1 MADKQSSEDDDYV
14 NMSDNPNHLR
24 VIFDKTTPNVRNLN
38 RKDSTEDQLLPLPVD
53 RSRDVTLYFS
63 DQYGGSVGFHPK
75 VVSLVDKDVIDD
87 ISKWMS
93 NFMHEIIGM
102 DRLLLVQNRSQFDEA
117 KGNIGK
123 LKDVLRELEEI
134 PPTLVNLLPE
144 TNNEAIRDLVLED
157 LLSLSQVCID
167 ISGRLKRMSSQY
179 ELALKRLAEKRHTRM
194 NDAILQGMEGI
205 PAELLV
211 QTVHPIQPPDSATM
225 NLTQITDEQD
235 SFNSTLSIPV
245 TSSDTNTI
253 EQARLSELSLTTITE
268 ERTLSEEERRQL
280 LQHVRDIVGHN
291 HIDHKELTDPEAALK
306 LLTEKVGTVCDL
318 HDPDLLHK
326 LQSLCRSKRFLQ
338 KIVSNPNARPPLQI
352 NTTTIECDP
361 PVKQALSTPTSSPVG
376 RSHKPSGNSEPS
388 TIYTIT
394 EPITSNESITI
405 TGPIEPTAPPASSE
419 PMSPASTISNPPSKC
434 NESSPTRPT
443 NVITTV
449 CTSMYDTPVFS
460 TPVLTTPKEFY
471 TIFHTA
477 NSSTPHYAPLRT
489 ANDDTPILPT
499 SSASSKRNLT
509 QEINQT
515 DPSTTPPHLGPNLT
529 STTSQDDLDRHQRDS
544 ICPSVRPKAT
554 LQKGPDDPHPHTSIQ
569 TQVPLTATGSPL
581 PGTKSN
587 NQNKSSQLLNKET
600 DHIPTPYNLDE
611 LFMISNEAEMKQCI
625 GDHIY
630 PYVLKKLPPGI
641 ARKIT
646 GMIINLPKEQ
656 LATGIHSQQTLDRM
670 IKEARE
676 TLSETYGDTYE
687 QSIPDNDTY
696 SAMFHE
702 VMSSPAKK
710 QRTQGENAPARSLC
724 MSISST
730 HSKEDEESQGGKIND
745 SSRFEICFEKGFYNP
760 NRHDN
765 NDEEFAPLKLGVA
778 GGLDTKKSCVEK
790 SSDVLLQESIRDL
803 LQCCSTLTIMDDVGE
818 AKEENV
824 EYVPTEQE
832 LREDL
837 EGLVFG
843 GYLPKVMR
851 ELTPPRTGNS
861 NESSLSQL
869 VNIEDIA
876 FVPKQP
882 RAQVNENYLRKKTF
896 GLEKYFGETCTSN
909 MPSENFEKTHISSKP
924 SEKSKKKRPRK
935 RYRNRG
941 YYDSSEDEDRN
952 AISSKP
958 SEKFTKFDQMFKRRG
973 EKKVTGVASDK
984 EEVKTKGACSPN
996 SKQYSDD
1003 NRIVQTSGLSE
1014 SSLTDVKGKN
1024 VDVNVSEDNVDEL
1037 LDDSVRIIDGNNNE
1051 QEGDKK
1057 LTQGDL

>member
-1 MADKQSSEDDDYV
+1 MTNVFDPYNPPRFCPSCAQKGVKSKVKKMKVDPRGDKFIIMCKNDQCPWPLSVMSVDEVNRVVDAVTGEKVDAGEAAVKDPVKAMCALVSGKDSYPVVPQVKVGENGELVLDESSLY
-14 NMSDNPNHLR
+14 
-24 VIFDKTTPNVRNLN
+24 IKTTSQSESLDSTNSTW
-38 RKDSTEDQLLPLPVD
+38 RKKKSHKGWSDILISDSTEDAKEEGGKGGRKSKKK
-53 RSRDVTLYFS
+53 RSRKRY
-63 DQYGGSVGFHPK
+63 
-75 VVSLVDKDVIDD
+75 
-87 ISKWMS
+87 
-93 NFMHEIIGM
+93 
-102 DRLLLVQNRSQFDEA
+102 RNRGYYD
-117 KGNIGK
+117 
-123 LKDVLRELEEI
+123 
-134 PPTLVNLLPE
+134 
-144 TNNEAIRDLVLED
+144 
-157 LLSLSQVCID
+157 
-167 ISGRLKRMSSQY
+167 
-179 ELALKRLAEKRHTRM
+179 
-194 NDAILQGMEGI
+194 
-205 PAELLV
+205 
-211 QTVHPIQPPDSATM
+211 
-225 NLTQITDEQD
+225 
-235 SFNSTLSIPV
+235 
-245 TSSDTNTI
+245 
-253 EQARLSELSLTTITE
+253 
-268 ERTLSEEERRQL
+268 
-280 LQHVRDIVGHN
+280 
-291 HIDHKELTDPEAALK
+291 
-306 LLTEKVGTVCDL
+306 
-318 HDPDLLHK
+318 
-326 LQSLCRSKRFLQ
+326 
-338 KIVSNPNARPPLQI
+338 
-352 NTTTIECDP
+352 
-361 PVKQALSTPTSSPVG
+361 
-376 RSHKPSGNSEPS
+376 
-388 TIYTIT
+388 
-394 EPITSNESITI
+394 
-405 TGPIEPTAPPASSE
+405 SSE
-419 PMSPASTISNPPSKC
+419 DEDRNADILTRKSPASQTNKVEIQEEIQMKKIMRPKGLHKYRLNTKSK
-434 NESSPTRPT
+434 ERLDK
-443 NVITTV
+443 TV
-449 CTSMYDTPVFS
+449 GEASEPNLSQIVAYGGTQGMS
-460 TPVLTTPKEFY
+460 
-471 TIFHTA
+471 I
-477 NSSTPHYAPLRT
+477 SSTH
-489 ANDDTPILPT
+489 
-499 SSASSKRNLT
+499 SKEDEES
-509 QEINQT
+509 Q
-515 DPSTTPPHLGPNLT
+515 GGNLT

-581 PGTKSN
+581 PGTKPN

-803 LQCCSTLTIMDDVGE
+803 LQCCSTLPIMDDVGE

-958 SEKFTKFDQMFKRRG
+958 SEKFTKFDQMFKRSG

-1051 QEGDKK
+1051 QEGDN
-1057 LTQGDL
+1057 T

>member
-1 MADKQSSEDDDYV
+1 MGRTGNSNESSLSQLVNIEDIAFVPKQPRAQVNENYLRKKTEDAKEEGGKGGRKSKKKRPRKRYRNRSYYDSSEDED
-14 NMSDNPNHLR
+14 
-24 VIFDKTTPNVRNLN
+24 RNADILT
-38 RKDSTEDQLLPLPVD
+38 RK
-53 RSRDVTLYFS
+53 
-63 DQYGGSVGFHPK
+63 
-75 VVSLVDKDVIDD
+75 
-87 ISKWMS
+87 
-93 NFMHEIIGM
+93 
-102 DRLLLVQNRSQFDEA
+102 
-117 KGNIGK
+117 
-123 LKDVLRELEEI
+123 
-134 PPTLVNLLPE
+134 
-144 TNNEAIRDLVLED
+144 
-157 LLSLSQVCID
+157 
-167 ISGRLKRMSSQY
+167 
-179 ELALKRLAEKRHTRM
+179 
-194 NDAILQGMEGI
+194 
-205 PAELLV
+205 
-211 QTVHPIQPPDSATM
+211 
-225 NLTQITDEQD
+225 
-235 SFNSTLSIPV
+235 
-245 TSSDTNTI
+245 
-253 EQARLSELSLTTITE
+253 
-268 ERTLSEEERRQL
+268 
-280 LQHVRDIVGHN
+280 
-291 HIDHKELTDPEAALK
+291 
-306 LLTEKVGTVCDL
+306 
-318 HDPDLLHK
+318 
-326 LQSLCRSKRFLQ
+326 
-338 KIVSNPNARPPLQI
+338 
-352 NTTTIECDP
+352 
-361 PVKQALSTPTSSPVG
+361 
-376 RSHKPSGNSEPS
+376 
-388 TIYTIT
+388 
-394 EPITSNESITI
+394 
-405 TGPIEPTAPPASSE
+405 
-419 PMSPASTISNPPSKC
+419 SPASQTNKVEIQEEIQMKKIMRPKGLHKYRLNTKSK
-434 NESSPTRPT
+434 ERLDK
-443 NVITTV
+443 TV
-449 CTSMYDTPVFS
+449 GEASEPNLSQIVAYGGTQGMS
-460 TPVLTTPKEFY
+460 
-471 TIFHTA
+471 I
-477 NSSTPHYAPLRT
+477 SSTH
-489 ANDDTPILPT
+489 
-499 SSASSKRNLT
+499 SKEDEES
-509 QEINQT
+509 Q
-515 DPSTTPPHLGPNLT
+515 GGNLT

-581 PGTKSN
+581 PGTKPN

-676 TLSETYGDTYE
+676 TLSETYGETYE

-803 LQCCSTLTIMDDVGE
+803 LQCCSTLPIMDDVGE
-818 AKEENV
+818 AKEEDV

-882 RAQVNENYLRKKTF
+882 RAQVNENYLRKKTEDAKEE
-896 GLEKYFGETCTSN
+896 GGKGGR
-909 MPSENFEKTHISSKP
+909 
-924 SEKSKKKRPRK
+924 KSKKKRPRK

-952 AISSKP
+952 ADILTRKSPASQTNKVEIQEEIQNIL
-958 SEKFTKFDQMFKRRG
+958 SLG

-984 EEVKTKGACSPN
+984 EEVKTKGTCSPN

>member
-1 MADKQSSEDDDYV
+1 MRPKGLHKYRLNTKSKER
-14 NMSDNPNHLR
+14 L
-24 VIFDKTTPNVRNLN
+24 DKTVGEASEPNLSQIVA
-38 RKDSTEDQLLPLPVD
+38 
-53 RSRDVTLYFS
+53 
-63 DQYGGSVGFHPK
+63 YGG
-75 VVSLVDKDVIDD
+75 
-87 ISKWMS
+87 
-93 NFMHEIIGM
+93 
-102 DRLLLVQNRSQFDEA
+102 
-117 KGNIGK
+117 
-123 LKDVLRELEEI
+123 
-134 PPTLVNLLPE
+134 T
-144 TNNEAIRDLVLED
+144 
-157 LLSLSQVCID
+157 
-167 ISGRLKRMSSQY
+167 
-179 ELALKRLAEKRHTRM
+179 
-194 NDAILQGMEGI
+194 QGM
-205 PAELLV
+205 
-211 QTVHPIQPPDSATM
+211 
-225 NLTQITDEQD
+225 
-235 SFNSTLSIPV
+235 SI
-245 TSSDTNTI
+245 
-253 EQARLSELSLTTITE
+253 
-268 ERTLSEEERRQL
+268 
-280 LQHVRDIVGHN
+280 
-291 HIDHKELTDPEAALK
+291 
-306 LLTEKVGTVCDL
+306 
-318 HDPDLLHK
+318 
-326 LQSLCRSKRFLQ
+326 
-338 KIVSNPNARPPLQI
+338 
-352 NTTTIECDP
+352 
-361 PVKQALSTPTSSPVG
+361 
-376 RSHKPSGNSEPS
+376 
-388 TIYTIT
+388 
-394 EPITSNESITI
+394 
-405 TGPIEPTAPPASSE
+405 
-419 PMSPASTISNPPSKC
+419 
-434 NESSPTRPT
+434 
-443 NVITTV
+443 
-449 CTSMYDTPVFS
+449 
-460 TPVLTTPKEFY
+460 
-471 TIFHTA
+471 
-477 NSSTPHYAPLRT
+477 SSTH
-489 ANDDTPILPT
+489 
-499 SSASSKRNLT
+499 SKEDEES
-509 QEINQT
+509 Q
-515 DPSTTPPHLGPNLT
+515 GGNLT

-581 PGTKSN
+581 PGTKPN

-676 TLSETYGDTYE
+676 TLSETYGETYE

-803 LQCCSTLTIMDDVGE
+803 LQCCSTLPIMDDVGE

-882 RAQVNENYLRKKTF
+882 RAQVNENYLRKKTEDAKEE
-896 GLEKYFGETCTSN
+896 GGKGGR
-909 MPSENFEKTHISSKP
+909 
-924 SEKSKKKRPRK
+924 KSKKKRPRK

-952 AISSKP
+952 ADILTRKSPASQTNKVEIQEEIQNIL
-958 SEKFTKFDQMFKRRG
+958 SLG

-984 EEVKTKGACSPN
+984 EEVKTKGTCSPN

>member
-1 MADKQSSEDDDYV
+1 MTNVFDPYNPPRFCPSCAQKGVKSKVKKMKVDPRGDKFIIMCKNDQCPWPLSVMSVDEVTITQNRVVDAVTGEKVDAGEAAVKDPVKAMCALVSGKDSYPVVPQVKVGENGELVLDESSLY
-14 NMSDNPNHLR
+14 
-24 VIFDKTTPNVRNLN
+24 IKTTSQSESLDSTNSTW
-38 RKDSTEDQLLPLPVD
+38 RKKKSHKGWSDILISDSTEDAKEEGGKGGRKSKKK
-53 RSRDVTLYFS
+53 RSRKRY
-63 DQYGGSVGFHPK
+63 
-75 VVSLVDKDVIDD
+75 
-87 ISKWMS
+87 
-93 NFMHEIIGM
+93 
-102 DRLLLVQNRSQFDEA
+102 RNRGYYD
-117 KGNIGK
+117 
-123 LKDVLRELEEI
+123 
-134 PPTLVNLLPE
+134 
-144 TNNEAIRDLVLED
+144 
-157 LLSLSQVCID
+157 
-167 ISGRLKRMSSQY
+167 
-179 ELALKRLAEKRHTRM
+179 
-194 NDAILQGMEGI
+194 
-205 PAELLV
+205 
-211 QTVHPIQPPDSATM
+211 
-225 NLTQITDEQD
+225 
-235 SFNSTLSIPV
+235 
-245 TSSDTNTI
+245 
-253 EQARLSELSLTTITE
+253 
-268 ERTLSEEERRQL
+268 
-280 LQHVRDIVGHN
+280 
-291 HIDHKELTDPEAALK
+291 
-306 LLTEKVGTVCDL
+306 
-318 HDPDLLHK
+318 
-326 LQSLCRSKRFLQ
+326 
-338 KIVSNPNARPPLQI
+338 
-352 NTTTIECDP
+352 
-361 PVKQALSTPTSSPVG
+361 
-376 RSHKPSGNSEPS
+376 
-388 TIYTIT
+388 
-394 EPITSNESITI
+394 
-405 TGPIEPTAPPASSE
+405 SSE
-419 PMSPASTISNPPSKC
+419 DEDRNADILTRKSPASQTNKVEIQEEIQMKKIMRPKGLHKYRLNTKSK
-434 NESSPTRPT
+434 ERLDK
-443 NVITTV
+443 TV
-449 CTSMYDTPVFS
+449 G
-460 TPVLTTPKEFY
+460 E
-471 TIFHTA
+471 
-477 NSSTPHYAPLRT
+477 
-489 ANDDTPILPT
+489 
-499 SSASSKRNLT
+499 AS
-509 QEINQT
+509 E
-515 DPSTTPPHLGPNLT
+515 PNL
-529 STTSQDDLDRHQRDS
+529 SQ
-544 ICPSVRPKAT
+544 IVA
-554 LQKGPDDPHPHTSIQ
+554 
-569 TQVPLTATGSPL
+569 
-581 PGTKSN
+581 
-587 NQNKSSQLLNKET
+587 
-600 DHIPTPYNLDE
+600 
-611 LFMISNEAEMKQCI
+611 
-625 GDHIY
+625 
-630 PYVLKKLPPGI
+630 
-641 ARKIT
+641 
-646 GMIINLPKEQ
+646 
-656 LATGIHSQQTLDRM
+656 
-670 IKEARE
+670 
-676 TLSETYGDTYE
+676 YGG
-687 QSIPDNDTY
+687 
-696 SAMFHE
+696 
-702 VMSSPAKK
+702 
-710 QRTQGENAPARSLC
+710 TQG

-984 EEVKTKGACSPN
+984 EEVKTKGTCSPN